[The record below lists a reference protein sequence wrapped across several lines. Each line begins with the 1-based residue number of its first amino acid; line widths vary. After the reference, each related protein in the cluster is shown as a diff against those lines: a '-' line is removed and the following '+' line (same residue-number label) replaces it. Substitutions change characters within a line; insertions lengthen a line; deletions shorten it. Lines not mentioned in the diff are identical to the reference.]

1 MLRGLELDK
10 IFIIIRE
17 VNFCFIFYL
26 IYDKLWVNDGIC
38 KLLFI
43 NKIGDDE
50 YYLSGKGIGFYIV
63 NNKGEL
69 FYIDSS
75 SNISK
80 FLKDLKIFVIF
91 IQIIES
97 KWKFLCVYWCLF
109 IGELLVGMCVEIKD
123 IFKVN

>member
-1 MLRGLELDK
+1 MFRGLELDK

-17 VNFCFIFYL
+17 VNFNYIFYL
-26 IYDKLWVNDGIC
+26 IFDKLWVNDGKC

-50 YYLSGKGIGFYIV
+50 YYLSGYGIGFYIV

-91 IQIIES
+91 I
-97 KWKFLCVYWCLF
+97 
-109 IGELLVGMCVEIKD
+109 
-123 IFKVN
+123 

>member
-1 MLRGLELDK
+1 MIEIFIKKDVIIFLSGVYIIEGIVWKVRNEILLKLMLKGLELDK

-17 VNFCFIFYL
+17 VNFCYIFYL
-26 IYDKLWVNDGIC
+26 IFDKLWVNDGIC

-80 FLKDLKIFVIF
+80 FLKDLKIFIIF
-91 IQIIES
+91 I
-97 KWKFLCVYWCLF
+97 
-109 IGELLVGMCVEIKD
+109 
-123 IFKVN
+123 

>member
-1 MLRGLELDK
+1 MIEIFIKKDVIIFLSGVYIIEGIIWKVRNEILLKLMLKGLELDK

-17 VNFCFIFYL
+17 VNFCYIFYL
-26 IYDKLWVNDGIC
+26 IFDKLWVNDGIC
-38 KLLFI
+38 KLLII

-80 FLKDLKIFVIF
+80 FLKDLKIF
-91 IQIIES
+91 II
-97 KWKFLCVYWCLF
+97 C
-109 IGELLVGMCVEIKD
+109 I
-123 IFKVN
+123 

>member
-1 MLRGLELDK
+1 MIEIFIKKDVIIFLSGVYIIEGVIWKVRNEILLKLMFRGLELDK

-17 VNFCFIFYL
+17 VNFCYIFYL
-26 IYDKLWVNDGIC
+26 IFDKLWVNDGIC

-91 IQIIES
+91 I
-97 KWKFLCVYWCLF
+97 
-109 IGELLVGMCVEIKD
+109 
-123 IFKVN
+123 

>member
-1 MLRGLELDK
+1 MIEIFIKKDVIIFLSGVYIIEGIVWKVRNEILLKLMLKGLELDK

-17 VNFCFIFYL
+17 VNFCYIFYL
-26 IYDKLWVNDGIC
+26 IFDKLWVNDGIC

-80 FLKDLKIFVIF
+80 FLKDLKIFIIF
-91 IQIIES
+91 
-97 KWKFLCVYWCLF
+97 L
-109 IGELLVGMCVEIKD
+109 
-123 IFKVN
+123 

>member
-1 MLRGLELDK
+1 MIEIFIKKDVIIFLSGVYIIEGIIWKVRNEILLKLMLRGLELDK

-17 VNFCFIFYL
+17 VNFCYIFYL
-26 IYDKLWVNDGIC
+26 IFDKLWVNDGKC

-69 FYIDSS
+69 FYKDSS

-91 IQIIES
+91 I
-97 KWKFLCVYWCLF
+97 
-109 IGELLVGMCVEIKD
+109 
-123 IFKVN
+123 

>member
-1 MLRGLELDK
+1 MIEIFIKKDVIIFLSGVYIIEGVIWKVRNEILLKLMFRGLELDK

-17 VNFCFIFYL
+17 VNFCYIFYL
-26 IYDKLWVNDGIC
+26 IFDKVWVNDGKC

-80 FLKDLKIFVIF
+80 FLKDLKIF
-91 IQIIES
+91 II
-97 KWKFLCVYWCLF
+97 C
-109 IGELLVGMCVEIKD
+109 I
-123 IFKVN
+123 

>member
-1 MLRGLELDK
+1 MIEIFIKKDVIIFLSGVYIIEGIIWKVRNEILLKLMLKGLELDK

-17 VNFCFIFYL
+17 VNFCYIFYL
-26 IYDKLWVNDGIC
+26 IFDKLLVNDGIC
-38 KLLFI
+38 KLLNL

-69 FYIDSS
+69 FYKDSS

-91 IQIIES
+91 I
-97 KWKFLCVYWCLF
+97 
-109 IGELLVGMCVEIKD
+109 
-123 IFKVN
+123 